1 VPLPDKSALREWGQ
15 RENPPYVT
23 WQIVDL
29 WINKL
34 NSAPW
39 QAPTI
44 PFPEMSDLPHYE
56 IRAAEIPGTDG
67 VEIVYRPEFEG
78 ELIDLIWVGKIPLV

>member
-1 VPLPDKSALREWGQ
+1 
-15 RENPPYVT
+15 
-23 WQIVDL
+23 
-29 WINKL
+29 
-34 NSAPW
+34 
-39 QAPTI
+39 
-44 PFPEMSDLPHYE
+44 MSDLPHYE